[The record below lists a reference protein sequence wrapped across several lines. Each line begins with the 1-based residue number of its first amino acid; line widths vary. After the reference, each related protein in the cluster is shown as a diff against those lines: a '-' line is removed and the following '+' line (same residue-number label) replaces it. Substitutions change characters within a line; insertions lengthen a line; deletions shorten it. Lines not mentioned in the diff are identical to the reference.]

1 MNKTLRH
8 VTCDGLNFERPL
20 GISGSTWMGERVAP
34 RLAVCLSLVIVLMLA
49 ALVNEDRAEVGI
61 ELSNLTYLYTT
72 LYSVAPLRH
81 SFHYVNS

>member
-1 MNKTLRH
+1 MRRAEFRKT
-8 VTCDGLNFERPL
+8 
-20 GISGSTWMGERVAP
+20 SGSTEISERVVP

-49 ALVNEDRAEVGI
+49 ALVKEDRAEIGN
-61 ELSNLTYLYTT
+61 ELSNLTYPYTA